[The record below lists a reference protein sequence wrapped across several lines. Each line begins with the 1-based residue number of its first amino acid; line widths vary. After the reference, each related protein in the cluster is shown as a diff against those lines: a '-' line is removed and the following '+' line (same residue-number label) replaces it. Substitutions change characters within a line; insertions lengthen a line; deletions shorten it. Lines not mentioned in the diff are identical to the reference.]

1 LQFIISSVKIFFYT
15 VLALIAFAA
24 NSLLCRLALSQNAI
38 DAATF
43 SAVRLAS
50 GALILLII
58 ALAVNRK
65 SAFSSNASA
74 VSAFLLFLYAIAFSF
89 AYLSLSAGTGALI
102 LFGAVQATMI
112 IYALFKG
119 ERFFRSEWL
128 GLLLAIAG
136 LIYLLLPGLSAPSL
150 SGAALMLVAGIAWGF
165 YSLLGRGAQ
174 NPLTNTANNFLYSL
188 PFVFAVNLVI
198 LLFGNVHISAN
209 GILLAIL
216 SGAVTSGLGYVI
228 WYAALKGL
236 TSIQAAMVQLAV
248 PVLAAISGVIILSET
263 LSMRL
268 IFSAIMI
275 LGGIALAVLSRQIA
289 KKRE

>member
-1 LQFIISSVKIFFYT
+1 LQFIISSVKIFLYT

-65 SAFSSNASA
+65 SAFSSNANA
-74 VSAFLLFLYAIAFSF
+74 VSAFWLFLYAIAFSF

-136 LIYLLLPGLSAPSL
+136 LIYLLLPGLAAPSL
-150 SGAALMLVAGIAWGF
+150 SGAVLMLVAGIAWGF

-188 PFVFAVNLVI
+188 PFIFAVNLAVV
-198 LLFGNVHISAN
+198 LFGNIHISAN

-228 WYAALKGL
+228 WYAALRGL

-248 PVLAAISGVIILSET
+248 PVLAAISGVVILSET

-268 IFSAIMI
+268 IISAIMI
-275 LGGIALAVLSRQIA
+275 LGGIALAVLSRQLA
-289 KKRE
+289 GKRE

>member
-1 LQFIISSVKIFFYT
+1 MKIFLYT

-43 SAVRLAS
+43 SSVRLAS

-58 ALAVNRK
+58 ALAINRK
-65 SAFSSNASA
+65 SAFSSNANA
-74 VSAFLLFLYAIAFSF
+74 FSAFLLFLYAIAFSF

-136 LIYLLLPGLSAPSL
+136 LIYLLLPGLAAPSL

-174 NPLTNTANNFLYSL
+174 NPLTNTTNNFLYSL
-188 PFVFAVNLVI
+188 PFVFAVNLAVI
-198 LLFGNVHISAN
+198 FFGNVHVSAN

-268 IFSAIMI
+268 IISSIMI
-275 LGGIALAVLSRQIA
+275 LGGIALAVLSRQIV